1 MRSVHCATNTRPNL
15 GDSKSVNDG
24 LWTTLLG
31 TASTSQMKAYISQSK
46 VCMEKALP
54 AIAKGRCKE
63 YELSQSNQ
71 IRSMRILYEGGLIG
85 KRKYTSIRNSCDII
99 QTGDKRNRKNQIMEG
114 CEIPKIV
121 PFKTLIKYVNS
132 IDIGEVVDL
141 QTLATKLSVESALVV
156 YRPLKP
162 FLLRLVDLYL
172 MVDIEN
178 PSLKWFN
185 NEKSVI
191 YVAIRADAAPLGK
204 DDNATSKYPFNEMA
218 N

>member
-1 MRSVHCATNTRPNL
+1 M
-15 GDSKSVNDG
+15 
-24 LWTTLLG
+24 
-31 TASTSQMKAYISQSK
+31 
-46 VCMEKALP
+46 
-54 AIAKGRCKE
+54 
-63 YELSQSNQ
+63 
-71 IRSMRILYEGGLIG
+71 
-85 KRKYTSIRNSCDII
+85 
-99 QTGDKRNRKNQIMEG
+99 
-114 CEIPKIV
+114 
-121 PFKTLIKYVNS
+121 
-132 IDIGEVVDL
+132 

-191 YVAIRADAAPLGK
+191 YVAIRAVGAPLGK
-204 DDNATSKYPFNEMA
+204 DDNATGKYPFNEIA